1 MAHQSRPVRGPEVNR
16 GGRDLHSSHQNTED
30 QNEIASLPQRDK
42 LPEYQKTAYDIMARW
57 IGPLHQE
64 KVWMDF
70 RSMVQVMEELGA
82 ERGWAEGRD
91 RRVPETYQ
99 QSAIPDLREL
109 SREPLLKPLA
119 RLPPQHRRG
128 LAAVAARGGAVGTVQ
143 TPRATPLAVSS
154 RVHREIVIK

>member
-91 RRVPETYQ
+91 RR
-99 QSAIPDLREL
+99 
-109 SREPLLKPLA
+109 PLLKPLA

>member
-30 QNEIASLPQRDK
+30 QNEIA
-42 LPEYQKTAYDIMARW
+42 W

-70 RSMVQVMEELGA
+70 RSMVQVVEELGA

-99 QSAIPDLREL
+99 QSAIPDLRES
-109 SREPLLKPLA
+109 SREPLLRPLA